1 MRRPGWRRRLAGLF
15 AWLADDATRSF
26 SFRSPAWSTTGLPC
40 PPLALLVLNDYHLVR
55 AQAVQDA
62 VAFLLEHLPRALH
75 LVIASREDPPLPPAA
90 GSTSLL
96 HLPVDAPTPPRRQ
109 ADDQTVTRQGGN
121 R

>member
-40 PPLALLVLNDYHLVR
+40 PPLALLVLNDYHLVP

-75 LVIASREDPPLPPAA
+75 LVIASREDPPLPLPRVPPRF
-90 GSTSLL
+90 STFRWTR
-96 HLPVDAPTPPRRQ
+96 PTPPRRQ
-109 ADDQTVTRQGGN
+109 ADDQTVTRQGGT